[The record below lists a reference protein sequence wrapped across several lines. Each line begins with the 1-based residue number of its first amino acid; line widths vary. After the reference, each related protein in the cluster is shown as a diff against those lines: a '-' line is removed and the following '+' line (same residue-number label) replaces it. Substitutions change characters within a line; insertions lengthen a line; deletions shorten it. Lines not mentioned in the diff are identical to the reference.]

1 MNNRKKEL
9 IGILVLILSLC
20 IFVSLLAFDSTEEP
34 QISPNVK
41 LTNTMGIIGI
51 YVSDVLIKKGFGYS
65 VIILPFLG
73 FVWGWW
79 LFSHKKLNLLIK
91 NTLY

>member
-51 YVSDVLIKKGFGYS
+51 YVSDVLIKKGFGYTEKIFAGL
-65 VIILPFLG
+65 VVVEVLNPHFFAILNSLSPTSL
-73 FVWGWW
+73 
-79 LFSHKKLNLLIK
+79 
-91 NTLY
+91 